1 MSLLNRHF
9 WKFFFGLLAVMAV
22 GFFVMYATH
31 FWTKYQALQAD
42 VKAKE
47 EFDRIQKLYQEDTFG
62 GKTPEE
68 TLALFID
75 ALKKGDTDLAAKYV
89 LPEDRELI
97 SKNLNQAK
105 VLGTLDQ
112 AVARLIALKR
122 SKLDGDRAWF
132 VITNENREI
141 KYEVLL
147 GKNSKGIWKI
157 VSL

>member
-47 EFDRIQKLYQEDTFG
+47 EFDRIQKLYQEDTYG

-75 ALKKGDTDLAAKYV
+75 ALKKSDTDLAAKY
-89 LPEDRELI
+89 
-97 SKNLNQAK
+97 
-105 VLGTLDQ
+105 
-112 AVARLIALKR
+112 
-122 SKLDGDRAWF
+122 F
-132 VITNENREI
+132 VIDEQEKWRENLRKI
-141 KYEVLL
+141 KEA
-147 GKNSKGIWKI
+147 GKLEAMAKDLNGNKTSYS
-157 VSL
+157 VSDEKKVFDIFDSQKRN